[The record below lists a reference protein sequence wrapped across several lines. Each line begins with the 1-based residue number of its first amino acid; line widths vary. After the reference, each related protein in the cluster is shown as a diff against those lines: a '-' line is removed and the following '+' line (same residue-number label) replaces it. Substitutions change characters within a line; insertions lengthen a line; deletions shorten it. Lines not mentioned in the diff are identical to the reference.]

1 MSVQATSSAVVAPVL
16 LHGLAKNWW
25 LFLIRGIAAIVFG
38 VLSFAWPGLTLVTL
52 ILFYGAFALVD
63 GISALVA
70 AITGRVSAA
79 PRWWLAIIGILGIGA
94 GILTFMWS
102 GLTALILL
110 IFIACWSVAS
120 GVFQIIGAIQ
130 LRKVIDNEWLLILS
144 GALSIA
150 FGVVLFLMP
159 GAGALALIWLI
170 ASYAIVFG
178 ILTVAFAFR
187 LRRHQHHGA

>member
-38 VLSFAWPGLTLVTL
+38 VLSFAWP
-52 ILFYGAFALVD
+52 
-63 GISALVA
+63 
-70 AITGRVSAA
+70 
-79 PRWWLAIIGILGIGA
+79 
-94 GILTFMWS
+94 

>member
-1 MSVQATSSAVVAPVL
+1 MSIQGAVPTPVVPLL

-25 LFLIRGIAAIVFG
+25 LFLIRGIAAVVFG

-52 ILFYGAFALVD
+52 VLLYGAFALVD
-63 GISALVA
+63 GASALLA
-70 AITGRVSAA
+70 AIMGKVSPT
-79 PRWWLAIIGILGIGA
+79 PRWWLAVIGILGIVA
-94 GILTFMWS
+94 GVVTFIWP
-102 GLTALILL
+102 GLIALILL
-110 IFIACWSVAS
+110 IFIAGWSIAS
-120 GVFQIIGAIQ
+120 GVFQIVGAIQ
-130 LRKVIDNEWLLILS
+130 LRKHIDNEWLLILS

-178 ILTVAFAFR
+178 ILTIAFSLR
-187 LRRHQHHGA
+187 LRKHKDLEM